1 MVLLAKMEKKLNM
14 CYGRKIWQ
22 VKYED
27 VSDKYRASAMW
38 KNENKISLAKLP
50 FFLNMEHPV

>member
-50 FFLNMEHPV
+50 FF